1 MSDLMNEFLATGT
14 IRRKTVHLYADQEA
28 ADELAALAKQ
38 ANEAQDDDVVAALAE
53 AWDSAKARWEASRA
67 DVTVVR
73 LTDAIREQ
81 LDVEVPFPTA
91 PREAGK
97 GATEKRIKE
106 AKEAAEQWAAE
117 VLEVGNERSR
127 LSLLYGIER
136 FEFRGKVLER
146 ALDKNGKVA
155 EPAVSQD
162 DLDAMF
168 AAPYGPQW
176 KNILTAAFNE
186 VSTLGAEPD
195 APFSPA
201 NSGSDPA

>member
-28 ADELAALAKQ
+28 ADELAALAQQ
-38 ANEAQDDDVVAALAE
+38 AKDAEDDDAVAALAE
-53 AWDSAKARWEASRA
+53 ACDNAKARWEASRA

-81 LDVEVPFPTA
+81 VEEVAPLPEA

-97 GATEKRIKE
+97 GATEKRIQE
-106 AKEAAEQWAAE
+106 VNAAREKWAAE
-117 VLEVGNERSR
+117 LLAAGDKRNTT
-127 LSLLYGIER
+127 SLMFGIER
-136 FEFRGKVLER
+136 FEFHGKVLER
-146 ALDKNGKVA
+146 VLGKDGRVL
-155 EPAVSQD
+155 EPAVAQE

-176 KNILTAAFNE
+176 RNIITAAFNE

-201 NSGSDPA
+201 NSGTDPA